1 MIAIDDVDGR
11 TAAELVHRRL
21 TTTPASDTV
30 ADLRDYFDGSSSH
43 KLALVVD
50 GDRYVGAVTPADI
63 PSEAP
68 DSASAAEYARRGRT
82 VPPDTPAAE
91 ARDLALDEPTARLPV
106 VGEDDTL
113 VGVVAI
119 TGRRDGFCGT

>member
-1 MIAIDDVDGR
+1 MIGIEDVEGR

-21 TTTPASDTV
+21 TTTPASETV
-30 ADLRDYFDGSSSH
+30 GDLRAYFGSSSSH

-50 GDRYVGAVTPADI
+50 GERYVGAVTPDTLPAD
-63 PSEAP
+63 AA
-68 DSASAAEYARRGRT
+68 DSAAAGEYALRGRT

-91 ARDLALDEPTARLPV
+91 ARDIALAQPSSRLPV
-106 VGEDDTL
+106 VGEDDRL

-119 TGRRDGFCGT
+119 TGSRDGFCGT

>member
-1 MIAIDDVDGR
+1 VIGIDDVEGR
-11 TAAELVHRRL
+11 TAAELVHGRL

-30 ADLRDYFDGSSSH
+30 GDLRAYFGSSSSH

-50 GDRYVGAVTPADI
+50 GDRFVGAVTPDTLPAD
-63 PSEAP
+63 AP

-82 VPPDTPAAE
+82 VPPETPAAE
-91 ARDLALDEPTARLPV
+91 ARDIALGEPTARLPV

-119 TGRRDGFCGT
+119 TTRGDGFCGT

>member
-1 MIAIDDVDGR
+1 VIGIDDADGR

-30 ADLRDYFDGSSSH
+30 GSLREYFGSSSSH

-50 GDRYVGAVTPADI
+50 GRRYVGAVTP
-63 PSEAP
+63 ETLP
-68 DSASAAEYARRGRT
+68 DSAPDAAPAGEYALRGRT
-82 VPPDTPAAE
+82 VPPETPGPE
-91 ARDLALDEPTARLPV
+91 ARDIALDEPSSRLPV

-119 TGRRDGFCGT
+119 TSRRDGFCGT